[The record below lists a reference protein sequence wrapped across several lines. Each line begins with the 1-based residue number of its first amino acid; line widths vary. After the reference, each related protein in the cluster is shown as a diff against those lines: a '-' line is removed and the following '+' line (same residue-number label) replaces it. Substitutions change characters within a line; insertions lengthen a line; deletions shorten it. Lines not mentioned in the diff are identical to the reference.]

1 MILDIVRGG
10 PPKPEKIPVYSQ
22 CPFGMVDARFPVQDI
37 EVKQVKWDMLSKSSQ
52 KKTRVALSV
61 ATAAFTLVEVLMSIL
76 ILALVLAGV
85 CYGYTQANRIA
96 IWCSMSQ
103 AAQSFAMQGMEQA
116 RAALWNP
123 WDNYT
128 NTGYGTEDE
137 LPPSASAVFTQQ
149 DFMDIPMKGT
159 PYTST
164 ATNYTYF
171 QTNYVYIT
179 KITNSNAG
187 TFNSPLRQITSTVVW
202 TFPFTHQ
209 SWTNTIVTLRASDQ

>member
-1 MILDIVRGG
+1 MLGLL
-10 PPKPEKIPVYSQ
+10 
-22 CPFGMVDARFPVQDI
+22 VQDI
-37 EVKQVKWDMLSKSSQ
+37 EVKQVKWDMLSQSSQ

-137 LPPSASAVFTQQ
+137 LPPSASAVLTQQ

-171 QTNYVYIT
+171 QTNYIYIA
-179 KITNSNAG
+179 KITNSSAG
-187 TFNSPLRQITSTVVW
+187 AFNSPLRQITSTVVW

-209 SWTNTIVTLRASDQ
+209 SWTNTVVTLRASDQ